1 MAFGQQSGPPA
12 SAREIAQIEE
22 LLAVAG
28 YSLREARHVY
38 GLTQRQAAGR
48 FTRGEVAELVARL
61 TAGQGTLDAAPSTTA
76 GAAVEQAAETVAA
89 GRAAS
94 ARAERR
100 VAERQAEQA
109 ASLPDELLA
118 DELVRR
124 GWMCVPPS

>member
-22 LLAVAG
+22 LLAAAG

-38 GLTQRQAAGR
+38 GLTQRQAAGKFSR
-48 FTRGEVAELVARL
+48 AEAAELVARL
-61 TAGQGTLDAAPSTTA
+61 SAGEGTL
-76 GAAVEQAAETVAA
+76 GAATASAVVEQAAETVGA
-89 GRAAS
+89 GRATAQ
-94 ARAERR
+94 RAERR
-100 VAERQAEQA
+100 AAERQAELVA
-109 ASLPDELLA
+109 ALPDELLA